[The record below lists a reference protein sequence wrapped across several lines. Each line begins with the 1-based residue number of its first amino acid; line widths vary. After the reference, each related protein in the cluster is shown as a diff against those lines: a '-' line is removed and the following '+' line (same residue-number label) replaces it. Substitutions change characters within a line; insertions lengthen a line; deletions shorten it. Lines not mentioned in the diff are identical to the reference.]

1 MKMTLYAVAA
11 IYFVVWWLC
20 LFVVLPFGVRAQS
33 EHEDGTVLGTVPS
46 APARPMLVRKA
57 LATTVLAAIVTGA
70 IWYAHD
76 HLGWTL
82 EAISKVFGT
91 GVRP

>member
-1 MKMTLYAVAA
+1 MMTWYAVVA
-11 IYFVVWWLC
+11 IFLVVWWLC
-20 LFVVLPFGVRAQS
+20 LFTVLPFGVRTQA
-33 EHEDGTVLGTVPS
+33 EHEDGTVLGTVAS

-57 LATTVLAAIVTGA
+57 LITTLIAAIVTGG

-76 HLGWTL
+76 QLGWTL

-91 GVRP
+91 GGA